1 MTPPPKD
8 TQVTVRIANDL
19 LQQAKQRC
27 LEENVTLAFV
37 IRIALQNFVD
47 HGMEVRIRRQP
58 PGHADSENIF

>member
-19 LQQAKQRC
+19 LQQAKRRC
-27 LEENVTLAFV
+27 LEENVTLSFV
-37 IRIALQNFVD
+37 IRIALQDYVD

-58 PGHADSENIF
+58 PENDERFF